1 MSIKKHS
8 DKKRIGSFGAM
19 LQNVFHEKEQ
29 QKIEQ
34 LDNLREQAIKKE
46 IEEQSELYQ
55 HAFDEIKNDFEKWKL
70 SSKNDAVPA
79 ENKFRRFHNHQ
90 LTDDESNET
99 ELFIGFD
106 FGSSTTKVVIGDHN
120 RKDAKYPIKFD
131 E

>member
-19 LQNVFHEKEQ
+19 LQNVFHEKKQ

-55 HAFDEIKNDFEKWKL
+55 HAFDEIKNDFEK
-70 SSKNDAVPA
+70 
-79 ENKFRRFHNHQ
+79 
-90 LTDDESNET
+90 
-99 ELFIGFD
+99 
-106 FGSSTTKVVIGDHN
+106 
-120 RKDAKYPIKFD
+120 
-131 E
+131 